1 MAKGF
6 TMKLIKYKNNPIL
19 KPDTNNEWENLCVL
33 NPAVWYEQSEDTFHM
48 LYRAAGDT
56 ERHYIYLGYAKSQDG
71 FNFSRQKEPALI
83 PDYDGSDGGGIED
96 PRIIKIED
104 CYYVTYASR
113 PYAPGRYWLDMP
125 KPWMNPPKECPAF
138 LKYNMTLTHLAYTYD
153 FKNFKKLGRITD
165 SRYDDR
171 DVILFPEKINGRY
184 AKLSRPMQWQGK
196 GYPCK
201 NPSIWISFSDNL
213 MEWYE
218 KPQLLYE
225 GKQWWED
232 LKTGGSCPPI
242 KTKYGW
248 FFIYHGVSKKDKAY
262 RTGAMLLDLNNPL
275 KIIGRTKDFIMEPEY
290 DYETK
295 GFYNG
300 CVFPTANVIKDNTL
314 YVYYGA
320 GDKVVCAATCDFDNI
335 LNCLIENK
343 GDF

>member
-1 MAKGF
+1 
-6 TMKLIKYKNNPIL
+6 
-19 KPDTNNEWENLCVL
+19 
-33 NPAVWYEQSEDTFHM
+33 
-48 LYRAAGDT
+48 
-56 ERHYIYLGYAKSQDG
+56 
-71 FNFSRQKEPALI
+71 
-83 PDYDGSDGGGIED
+83 
-96 PRIIKIED
+96 
-104 CYYVTYASR
+104 
-113 PYAPGRYWLDMP
+113 
-125 KPWMNPPKECPAF
+125 
-138 LKYNMTLTHLAYTYD
+138 MTLTHLAYTYD

-275 KIIGRTKDFIMEPEY
+275 KIIGRTKDFIMEPQAY
-290 DYETK
+290 YERF
-295 GFYNG
+295 GL
-300 CVFPTANVIKDNTL
+300 VIPDVIFPSAAVLHDGLL
-314 YVYYGA
+314 YIYYGCC
-320 GDKVVCAATCDFDNI
+320 DTCISVATVKIEEIINY
-335 LNCLIENK
+335 LI
-343 GDF
+343 